1 MGGSTIPVLMREW
14 KWSDT
19 EKAAAR
25 RAFDLVLHAE
35 LEAVIRETKARAAR
49 IFKID
54 DVWKLEH
61 WLGKRR
67 REIDDKFDYRYS
79 VLPEVFA
86 VMISKGQLRLE
97 QLHGIAPEK
106 LEAIEKL
113 ARFYGGER
121 NSRLAHSQE

>member
-1 MGGSTIPVLMREW
+1 MREW
-14 KWSDT
+14 KWSGA

-25 RAFDLVLHAE
+25 RAFDLVLQAE

-49 IFKID
+49 IVEID

-67 REIDDKFDYRYS
+67 REIDLKFDYRYS

-106 LEAIEKL
+106 LDAIEKL